1 MPLRALLAD
10 VAYKAINK
18 RQKAYFDKM
27 LGLFLTYITI
37 KHKYIY
43 IYIDIDTNIAEPDI
57 GSTAWNIVK

>member
-10 VAYKAINK
+10 VAYKAINNK

-37 KHKYIY
+37 KHIY
-43 IYIDIDTNIAEPDI
+43 IYR
-57 GSTAWNIVK
+57 